1 MNIEDY
7 IYQYI
12 EDCHNPWT
20 GNPVLKQPAYMGNTG
35 LNDPTWE
42 LVILVSKSPVGYPIE
57 LVMTMDT
64 NYCALFTMVIST
76 DHQLYI

>member
-1 MNIEDY
+1 MNGESRSQTTSIHG
-7 IYQYI
+7 Q
-12 EDCHNPWT
+12 H
-20 GNPVLKQPAYMGNTG
+20 TG
-35 LNDPTWE
+35 LNNPTWE

-57 LVMTMDT
+57 LVVTMDT